1 MEVSSVFPC
10 KGSTTWQGLLVT
22 ASLLTCWHLPTTVQV
37 IIELV
42 PPDVVEGENV
52 LLLVRNL
59 PENLEAFAWHK
70 GVTDMNLGIVL
81 YSLTTNLTVAGPEY
95 SGRET
100 VYRNGSLHLQD
111 VTQKDTGFYTLRSIN
126 RHKEIISTTS
136 IYLHVYSFLWSCGP
150 LSTSAQPTIESV
162 PPIIAEGGSVLL
174 LVHNLPENLRSL
186 FWYKGM
192 IVSNN
197 FEVARHI
204 ITMNSSVLGPAH
216 NGGETVYSNGSLL
229 LHNVTWKDTGLYT
242 LRTLST
248 DMKTE
253 LAHVQLQMDTSLSPC
268 CNPLNSSQLMIQP
281 IPRYAAEGER
291 VLLQVNNLP
300 EDLQAFSWY
309 KSMQSA
315 LVLKIVECSRAM
327 NSTTWGSAHSR
338 RETVYTNGSLLFQDI
353 TEKDAGMYT
362 LEILNRDFKIK
373 KADVQFH
380 VNKPVKQP
388 FIQVTNT
395 ILTLHSSVVLTCLS
409 AGTGISIRW
418 IFNNQSLQLTERMTL
433 SPTKCQLSI
442 DPIMMADVGE
452 YKCEVSN
459 PVSVKT
465 SLPVSLAVMN

>member
-1 MEVSSVFPC
+1 
-10 KGSTTWQGLLVT
+10 
-22 ASLLTCWHLPTTVQV
+22 
-37 IIELV
+37 I
-42 PPDVVEGENV
+42 VE
-52 LLLVRNL
+52 
-59 PENLEAFAWHK
+59 
-70 GVTDMNLGIVL
+70 
-81 YSLTTNLTVAGPEY
+81 GPEY

-162 PPIIAEGGSVLL
+162 PPIIPEGGSVLL

-281 IPRYAAEGER
+281 IPQYAAEGES
-291 VLLQVNNLP
+291 VLLQVHNLP

-309 KSMQSA
+309 KSMHSA
-315 LVLKIVECSRAM
+315 LVLKIVEYSRAM

-338 RETVYTNGSLLFQDI
+338 REAVYTNGSLMLQDV
-353 TEKDAGMYT
+353 TEEDAGMYT
-362 LEILNRDFKIK
+362 LEILNRDFKID
-373 KADVQFH
+373 KADVHLH
-380 VNKPVKQP
+380 VNKPVKHP

-409 AGTGISIRW
+409 AGTGISFRW

-442 DPIMMADVGE
+442 DPIMREDVGE
-452 YKCEVSN
+452 YKCQVSN
-459 PVSVKT
+459 PVSTKT
-465 SLPVSLAVMN
+465 SLPVSLAVMNK